1 MLLILITFILEV
13 TVVFFL
19 LIWRLINNF
28 INMCPFYYKA
38 VAGSGKVG
46 IRLLTSVTRTNRAKS
61 VRNIFLRS
69 CNVDLSHAYV
79 LCFSERI
86 LS

>member
-1 MLLILITFILEV
+1 MHTLPIKHEI
-13 TVVFFL
+13 
-19 LIWRLINNF
+19 
-28 INMCPFYYKA
+28 
-38 VAGSGKVG
+38 
-46 IRLLTSVTRTNRAKS
+46 LLTSVTRTNRAKS
-61 VRNIFLRS
+61 VRNIFLRG